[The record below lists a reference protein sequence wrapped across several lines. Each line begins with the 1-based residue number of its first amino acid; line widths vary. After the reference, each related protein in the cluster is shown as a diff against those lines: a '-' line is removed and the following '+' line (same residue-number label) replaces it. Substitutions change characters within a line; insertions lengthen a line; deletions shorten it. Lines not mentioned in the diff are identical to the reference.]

1 MPQKISY
8 NPALTGLR
16 AIAAH
21 MVFLHH
27 LITDQ
32 LLPIPLQHF
41 YTGFI
46 VFFVLSG
53 YLISAHHLQTL
64 KLNAKSLA
72 EYFKRRFAR
81 IYPVYVLV
89 RGIFLASHWEDQ
101 TIWTPEYLLM
111 NFGLLKAWSNKYIYS
126 GIGQAWTLTIEESFY
141 FLAPVVFVYLRRGG
155 SLLLLGLTATL
166 LGWAHFTAAFF
177 IDSEHLSK
185 SLYSL
190 TLNGFFFLL
199 IPFFIGIF
207 FSQATLDLRPKARAF
222 LRKIKG
228 LTWLA
233 LAILIAGIGM
243 LEFDKPAPHL
253 NYEFSLVQTFGVLL
267 LVPLGAG
274 LLIFALDQ
282 QRSLLSRF
290 LGSRPMELLGKS
302 SYVLDLI
309 HTGVIALWLWG
320 NFVDWGLGDATP
332 YALILSINLLSIL
345 IFKLYEDPMAQ
356 FLRRFPWKATSLP
369 NSTAGVPGA

>member
-21 MVFLHH
+21 MVFFHH

-32 LLPIPLQHF
+32 LLPIPLLHL

-46 VFFVLSG
+46 IFFVLSG

-64 KLNAKSLA
+64 KFSAKSLA

-81 IYPVYVLV
+81 IYPVYFLVLA
-89 RGIFLASHWEDQ
+89 IFLASHWENQ

-111 NFGLLKAWSNKYIYS
+111 NFSLLKAWSNKYIYS

-141 FLAPVVFVYLRRGG
+141 FLAPMIFVYLRRGG
-155 SLLLLGLTATL
+155 SLFLLGLTAIL

-177 IDSEHLSK
+177 IDSDHLGK
-185 SLYSL
+185 SLYGL

-199 IPFFIGIF
+199 APFFIGIF
-207 FSQATLDLRPKARAF
+207 FSQATLDLRPNVRAF
-222 LRKIKG
+222 LLKMKG
-228 LTWLA
+228 LTWVA
-233 LAILIAGIGM
+233 LAILIAGIAM
-243 LEFDKPAPHL
+243 LEFDKPAPTL

-267 LVPLGAG
+267 LVPFGAG
-274 LLIFALDQ
+274 LLIFALNEQ
-282 QRSLLSRF
+282 QSLLSSF
-290 LGSRPMELLGKS
+290 LGSKPMELLGKS
-302 SYVLDLI
+302 SYVLYLI
-309 HTGVIALWLWG
+309 HSGVIALWLRG
-320 NFVDWGLGDATP
+320 NFEDWGFGKATP
-332 YALILSINLLSIL
+332 FALILSINLISIL
-345 IFKLYEDPMAQ
+345 VFKLYEDPMAK
-356 FLRRFPWKATSLP
+356 LIRRFPWRVSSRP
-369 NSTAGVPGA
+369 RPTAGVLDA